1 MLWTSHSRT
10 VSSCDPERSSVPSM
24 DTDKQVTMFL
34 RGEEEGGSD
43 LTHLVQ
49 RGDGGGRAHL

>member
-1 MLWTSHSRT
+1 
-10 VSSCDPERSSVPSM
+10 M

-34 RGEEEGGSD
+34 RGEEEGGGGSD